1 VATFDGGSVVGA
13 KRWCIRGA
21 QAAAHRRW
29 RGVGGAFRR
38 AGCWQRRWRQHV
50 SGTMVGALSGRWAVA
65 AQPWVGG
72 GELAMMGRRWRR
84 LGNNS
89 TTNLTVMEVK
99 QGGVNDDGDRR
110 IAMIADAALALLT
123 IWMVEELTRRRHR
136 CHRHPQLQ

>member
-1 VATFDGGSVVGA
+1 
-13 KRWCIRGA
+13 
-21 QAAAHRRW
+21 
-29 RGVGGAFRR
+29 
-38 AGCWQRRWRQHV
+38 
-50 SGTMVGALSGRWAVA
+50 MGALSGRWAVA

-110 IAMIADAALALLT
+110 IAMIAAAMLALLM
-123 IWMVEELTRRRHR
+123 IWMVEELTHRRRNHHR
-136 CHRHPQLQ
+136 RLQ